1 MLDSILSGKLHDS
14 PPKSFAAIS
23 MPSRWKTYSKK
34 KRAPQGALFLGV
46 KRGGD

>member
-1 MLDSILSGKLHDS
+1 MLDSILSGKLHDA

-34 KRAPQGALFLGV
+34 KEGPARSPLSWCEA
-46 KRGGD
+46 RG